1 MTADTKTTDEMRALL
16 MQEQQKIEANLSRIA
31 KPTDK
36 KEGDYE
42 TSFDD
47 LGQTKEDNATEVE
60 LYSDNLPIEI
70 ALEKKLKDVMDALE
84 KIESGKYGFCE
95 RCGKEIAMER
105 LRVNHSARTCTQ
117 CK

>member
-1 MTADTKTTDEMRALL
+1 MSTDTKIMGEMRALL
-16 MQEQQKIEANLSRIA
+16 LQEQQKIEANLSRIA

-70 ALEKKLKDVMDALE
+70 TLEKKLKDVMDALK
-84 KIESGKYGFCE
+84 KIATKKYGVCE
-95 RCGKEIAMER
+95 RCEKEIAIER
-105 LRVNHSARTCTQ
+105 LRVNPSARTCTQ